1 VVQAQ
6 RILVTEPENR
16 FQLPSAASVLEPV
29 VGALQS
35 TFRRIPRALA
45 AAKQLEAGEQ
55 SRIEIE
61 LDREEVEEQLRSFDE
76 QLRRRKGSG
85 RRARWWEE

>member
-1 VVQAQ
+1 M
-6 RILVTEPENR
+6 TEPENR
-16 FQLPSAASVLEPV
+16 FALPRVASVLEPV

-55 SRIEIE
+55 STLDIEA
-61 LDREEVEEQLRSFDE
+61 DREETEEQLRSFDE
-76 QLRRRKGSG
+76 ELMQRQGRGS
-85 RRARWWEE
+85 RARWWER